1 MKIDIA
7 RQPLVPAFMT
17 LFALAVAAMCAGIP
31 VSDTSGAVRDAL
43 PLLGGQLARFQAAY
57 PVWSKFA
64 AGFMLLFT
72 GMCAGRITIRYNLYT
87 VGTCLPIPLYA
98 IVACGIATGGNYLAG
113 FAASMLLA
121 LATKNYCRAFCNGY
135 GFDAIFRASLYLGLM
150 PLVYAPALPLLLLL
164 PLAVLLFR
172 RTFREV
178 VVATAG
184 LLLPIFTAC
193 YVSWGSG
200 AEFTAP
206 LVTVG
211 QSAIEGMPL
220 QLFLDIPL
228 PALVMAGG
236 IVLLDLTALFFF
248 LADIYAAGTKPRFIL
263 FYNIGILVLA
273 LTLLCS
279 PAATPE
285 AFALL
290 AVPSAILIPVF
301 FVRIHRGMALPVWS
315 WVEKM
320 LQLAHR
326 TEAPRAVSVSMS
338 TAVCT
343 VMCREPM
350 MRTPSRGREAAYFSR
365 TAIRPGISCSAMSSS
380 LRPKSARLMS
390 RTL

>member
-1 MKIDIA
+1 
-7 RQPLVPAFMT
+7 
-17 LFALAVAAMCAGIP
+17 
-31 VSDTSGAVRDAL
+31 
-43 PLLGGQLARFQAAY
+43 
-57 PVWSKFA
+57 
-64 AGFMLLFT
+64 
-72 GMCAGRITIRYNLYT
+72 
-87 VGTCLPIPLYA
+87 
-98 IVACGIATGGNYLAG
+98 
-113 FAASMLLA
+113 MLLA

-150 PLVYAPALPLLLLL
+150 PLIYAPALPLLLLL

-301 FVRIHRGMALPVWS
+301 FVRIHRGMALPVYLIFLAAAFAGIF
-315 WVEKM
+315 
-320 LQLAHR
+320 LQ
-326 TEAPRAVSVSMS
+326 
-338 TAVCT
+338 
-343 VMCREPM
+343 
-350 MRTPSRGREAAYFSR
+350 YY
-365 TAIRPGISCSAMSSS
+365 I
-380 LRPKSARLMS
+380 
-390 RTL
+390 

>member
-150 PLVYAPALPLLLLL
+150 PLIYAVIGCVGFGIWGYCVYPATMNSIITRAGLATLSQGDSLMIGINCAVVGLAAFFLGTAAMPRVMKSKGRIAVTAAAVIA
-164 PLAVLLFR
+164 LAVF
-172 RTFREV
+172 
-178 VVATAG
+178 
-184 LLLPIFTAC
+184 
-193 YVSWGSG
+193 
-200 AEFTAP
+200 
-206 LVTVG
+206 
-211 QSAIEGMPL
+211 
-220 QLFLDIPL
+220 
-228 PALVMAGG
+228 GG
-236 IVLLDLTALFFF
+236 V
-248 LADIYAAGTKPRFIL
+248 
-263 FYNIGILVLA
+263 VLA
-273 LTLLCS
+273 MTWS
-279 PAATPE
+279 H
-285 AFALL
+285 L
-290 AVPSAILIPVF
+290 A
-301 FVRIHRGMALPVWS
+301 
-315 WVEKM
+315 
-320 LQLAHR
+320 
-326 TEAPRAVSVSMS
+326 
-338 TAVCT
+338 
-343 VMCREPM
+343 
-350 MRTPSRGREAAYFSR
+350 
-365 TAIRPGISCSAMSSS
+365 
-380 LRPKSARLMS
+380 
-390 RTL
+390 

>member
-64 AGFMLLFT
+64 AGF
-72 GMCAGRITIRYNLYT
+72 
-87 VGTCLPIPLYA
+87 IPLYA

-150 PLVYAPALPLLLLL
+150 PLVYAPGLPMLLLL

-172 RTFREV
+172 RTLREV
-178 VVATAG
+178 AVATAG
-184 LLLPIFTAC
+184 LLLPVFTAC
-193 YVSWGSG
+193 YVSWGTG

-206 LVTVG
+206 LIKLG

-220 QLFLDIPL
+220 HLFLDIPL
-228 PALVMAGG
+228 PALVMEGG

-263 FYNIGILVLA
+263 FYNIGILILPLA
-273 LTLLCS
+273 VLCS

-301 FVRIHRGMALPVWS
+301 FVRIHRGIALPVYLIFLAAAFAGIF
-315 WVEKM
+315 
-320 LQLAHR
+320 LQ
-326 TEAPRAVSVSMS
+326 
-338 TAVCT
+338 
-343 VMCREPM
+343 
-350 MRTPSRGREAAYFSR
+350 YY
-365 TAIRPGISCSAMSSS
+365 I
-380 LRPKSARLMS
+380 
-390 RTL
+390 

>member
-150 PLVYAPALPLLLLL
+150 PLVYAPGLPMLLLL
-164 PLAVLLFR
+164 PLVMGISYELLKWCGR
-172 RTFREV
+172 SDNI
-178 VVATAG
+178 AT
-184 LLLPIFTAC
+184 
-193 YVSWGSG
+193 
-200 AEFTAP
+200 
-206 LVTVG
+206 
-211 QSAIEGMPL
+211 
-220 QLFLDIPL
+220 
-228 PALVMAGG
+228 
-236 IVLLDLTALFFF
+236 
-248 LADIYAAGTKPRFIL
+248 
-263 FYNIGILVLA
+263 
-273 LTLLCS
+273 
-279 PAATPE
+279 
-285 AFALL
+285 
-290 AVPSAILIPVF
+290 
-301 FVRIHRGMALPVWS
+301 RI
-315 WVEKM
+315 
-320 LQLAHR
+320 
-326 TEAPRAVSVSMS
+326 
-338 TAVCT
+338 
-343 VMCREPM
+343 
-350 MRTPSRGREAAYFSR
+350 
-365 TAIRPGISCSAMSSS
+365 IRQPGIWVQHLTVFEPDDSMIEVAIAAVTPV
-380 LRPKSARLMS
+380 LPEDPEDGRW
-390 RTL
+390 

>member
-1 MKIDIA
+1 MKFDIA

-31 VSDTSGAVRDAL
+31 VPDTETSGAVREAL

-64 AGFMLLFT
+64 AGFMLLFA
-72 GMCAGRITIRYNLYT
+72 GMCTGRISIRYNLYT

-150 PLVYAPALPLLLLL
+150 PLIYAPALPLLLLL

-184 LLLPIFTAC
+184 LLLPVFTAC

-206 LVTVG
+206 LITVG

-301 FVRIHRGMALPVWS
+301 FVRIHRGMALPVYLIFLATAFAGIF
-315 WVEKM
+315 
-320 LQLAHR
+320 LQ
-326 TEAPRAVSVSMS
+326 
-338 TAVCT
+338 
-343 VMCREPM
+343 
-350 MRTPSRGREAAYFSR
+350 YY
-365 TAIRPGISCSAMSSS
+365 I
-380 LRPKSARLMS
+380 
-390 RTL
+390 

>member
-1 MKIDIA
+1 MKFDIA
-7 RQPLVPAFMT
+7 RQPLIPAFMT

-31 VSDTSGAVRDAL
+31 VPDTSGAVREAL

-64 AGFMLLFT
+64 AGFMLLFA
-72 GMCAGRITIRYNLYT
+72 GMCTGRISIRYNLYT

-150 PLVYAPALPLLLLL
+150 PLIYAPALPLLLLL

-248 LADIYAAGTKPRFIL
+248 LADIYAAAPNPALSSFI
-263 FYNIGILVLA
+263 
-273 LTLLCS
+273 T
-279 PAATPE
+279 
-285 AFALL
+285 
-290 AVPSAILIPVF
+290 
-301 FVRIHRGMALPVWS
+301 
-315 WVEKM
+315 
-320 LQLAHR
+320 
-326 TEAPRAVSVSMS
+326 
-338 TAVCT
+338 
-343 VMCREPM
+343 
-350 MRTPSRGREAAYFSR
+350 
-365 TAIRPGISCSAMSSS
+365 
-380 LRPKSARLMS
+380 
-390 RTL
+390 

>member
-150 PLVYAPALPLLLLL
+150 PLVYAPGLPMLLLL
-164 PLAVLLFR
+164 PLVMGISYELLKWCGR
-172 RTFREV
+172 SDNL
-178 VVATAG
+178 AT
-184 LLLPIFTAC
+184 
-193 YVSWGSG
+193 
-200 AEFTAP
+200 
-206 LVTVG
+206 
-211 QSAIEGMPL
+211 
-220 QLFLDIPL
+220 
-228 PALVMAGG
+228 
-236 IVLLDLTALFFF
+236 
-248 LADIYAAGTKPRFIL
+248 
-263 FYNIGILVLA
+263 
-273 LTLLCS
+273 
-279 PAATPE
+279 
-285 AFALL
+285 
-290 AVPSAILIPVF
+290 
-301 FVRIHRGMALPVWS
+301 RI
-315 WVEKM
+315 
-320 LQLAHR
+320 
-326 TEAPRAVSVSMS
+326 
-338 TAVCT
+338 
-343 VMCREPM
+343 
-350 MRTPSRGREAAYFSR
+350 
-365 TAIRPGISCSAMSSS
+365 IRQPGIWVQHLTVFEPDDSMIEVAIAAVTPV
-380 LRPKSARLMS
+380 LPENPEEGKW
-390 RTL
+390 

>member
-1 MKIDIA
+1 
-7 RQPLVPAFMT
+7 
-17 LFALAVAAMCAGIP
+17 
-31 VSDTSGAVRDAL
+31 
-43 PLLGGQLARFQAAY
+43 
-57 PVWSKFA
+57 
-64 AGFMLLFT
+64 
-72 GMCAGRITIRYNLYT
+72 
-87 VGTCLPIPLYA
+87 
-98 IVACGIATGGNYLAG
+98 
-113 FAASMLLA
+113 
-121 LATKNYCRAFCNGY
+121 
-135 GFDAIFRASLYLGLM
+135 M

-273 LTLLCS
+273 LTLLAARRNTRS
-279 PAATPE
+279 IRPARCPVGHTDPGIFRPHPQGNGIARIPDFLAA
-285 AFALL
+285 AFAG
-290 AVPSAILIPVF
+290 IF
-301 FVRIHRGMALPVWS
+301 
-315 WVEKM
+315 
-320 LQLAHR
+320 LQ
-326 TEAPRAVSVSMS
+326 
-338 TAVCT
+338 
-343 VMCREPM
+343 
-350 MRTPSRGREAAYFSR
+350 YY
-365 TAIRPGISCSAMSSS
+365 I
-380 LRPKSARLMS
+380 
-390 RTL
+390 

>member
-113 FAASMLLA
+113 FAASMLLS

-150 PLVYAPALPLLLLL
+150 PLIYAPALPLLLLL
-164 PLAVLLFR
+164 PLAVLL
-172 RTFREV
+172 
-178 VVATAG
+178 
-184 LLLPIFTAC
+184 LPVFTAC
-193 YVSWGSG
+193 YVSWGTG

-206 LVTVG
+206 LIKLG

-220 QLFLDIPL
+220 HLFLDIPL

-263 FYNIGILVLA
+263 FYNIGILI
-273 LTLLCS
+273 LTLAVLCS

-301 FVRIHRGMALPVWS
+301 FVRIHRGIALPVYLIFLAAAFAGIF
-315 WVEKM
+315 
-320 LQLAHR
+320 LQ
-326 TEAPRAVSVSMS
+326 
-338 TAVCT
+338 
-343 VMCREPM
+343 
-350 MRTPSRGREAAYFSR
+350 YY
-365 TAIRPGISCSAMSSS
+365 I
-380 LRPKSARLMS
+380 
-390 RTL
+390 

>member
-1 MKIDIA
+1 MKFDIA

-31 VSDTSGAVRDAL
+31 VPDTETSGAVREAL

-64 AGFMLLFT
+64 AGFMLLFA
-72 GMCAGRITIRYNLYT
+72 GMCTGRISIRYNLYT

-150 PLVYAPALPLLLLL
+150 PLIYAPALPLLLLL

-248 LADIYAAGTKPRFIL
+248 LADIYGLEGRDAQSGA
-263 FYNIGILVLA
+263 VLGKVA
-273 LTLLCS
+273 DVLPL
-279 PAATPE
+279 PANNVYVVRGGERELMIP
-285 AFALL
+285 
-290 AVPSAILIPVF
+290 AVPQFIAETNPEGGYLRVNLIE
-301 FVRIHRGMALPVWS
+301 GL
-315 WVEKM
+315 
-320 LQLAHR
+320 
-326 TEAPRAVSVSMS
+326 
-338 TAVCT
+338 
-343 VMCREPM
+343 
-350 MRTPSRGREAAYFSR
+350 
-365 TAIRPGISCSAMSSS
+365 
-380 LRPKSARLMS
+380 
-390 RTL
+390 

>member
-200 AEFTAP
+200 AEFT
-206 LVTVG
+206 VHWSQWG
-211 QSAIEGMPL
+211 SRHRR
-220 QLFLDIPL
+220 
-228 PALVMAGG
+228 
-236 IVLLDLTALFFF
+236 
-248 LADIYAAGTKPRFIL
+248 YAAATLPGYSPPR
-263 FYNIGILVLA
+263 
-273 LTLLCS
+273 T
-279 PAATPE
+279 
-285 AFALL
+285 
-290 AVPSAILIPVF
+290 
-301 FVRIHRGMALPVWS
+301 RH
-315 WVEKM
+315 
-320 LQLAHR
+320 
-326 TEAPRAVSVSMS
+326 
-338 TAVCT
+338 
-343 VMCREPM
+343 
-350 MRTPSRGREAAYFSR
+350 GRRDR
-365 TAIRPGISCSAMSSS
+365 TARPDGAFLFPGRHLCRRHQTP
-380 LRPKSARLMS
+380 LYPL
-390 RTL
+390 L

>member
-1 MKIDIA
+1 M
-7 RQPLVPAFMT
+7 
-17 LFALAVAAMCAGIP
+17 
-31 VSDTSGAVRDAL
+31 
-43 PLLGGQLARFQAAY
+43 
-57 PVWSKFA
+57 
-64 AGFMLLFT
+64 
-72 GMCAGRITIRYNLYT
+72 
-87 VGTCLPIPLYA
+87 
-98 IVACGIATGGNYLAG
+98 
-113 FAASMLLA
+113 
-121 LATKNYCRAFCNGY
+121 
-135 GFDAIFRASLYLGLM
+135 
-150 PLVYAPALPLLLLL
+150 
-164 PLAVLLFR
+164 
-172 RTFREV
+172 
-178 VVATAG
+178 VATAG

-228 PALVMAGG
+228 PAFVMAGG

-301 FVRIHRGMALPVWS
+301 FVRIHRGMALPVYLIFLAAAFAGIF
-315 WVEKM
+315 
-320 LQLAHR
+320 LQ
-326 TEAPRAVSVSMS
+326 
-338 TAVCT
+338 
-343 VMCREPM
+343 
-350 MRTPSRGREAAYFSR
+350 YY
-365 TAIRPGISCSAMSSS
+365 I
-380 LRPKSARLMS
+380 
-390 RTL
+390 

>member
-1 MKIDIA
+1 MVEVCRRVHAALRRNVYGTDFDPL
-7 RQPLVPAFMT
+7 QPLY
-17 LFALAVAAMCAGIP
+17 G
-31 VSDTSGAVRDAL
+31 
-43 PLLGGQLARFQAAY
+43 
-57 PVWSKFA
+57 
-64 AGFMLLFT
+64 
-72 GMCAGRITIRYNLYT
+72 
-87 VGTCLPIPLYA
+87 GTCLPIPLYA

-150 PLVYAPALPLLLLL
+150 PLIYAPALPLLLLL

-236 IVLLDLTALFFF
+236 IVLLRPDGAFLFPGRH
-248 LADIYAAGTKPRFIL
+248 LCRRHQTPLYP
-263 FYNIGILVLA
+263 
-273 LTLLCS
+273 LL
-279 PAATPE
+279 
-285 AFALL
+285 
-290 AVPSAILIPVF
+290 
-301 FVRIHRGMALPVWS
+301 
-315 WVEKM
+315 
-320 LQLAHR
+320 
-326 TEAPRAVSVSMS
+326 
-338 TAVCT
+338 
-343 VMCREPM
+343 
-350 MRTPSRGREAAYFSR
+350 
-365 TAIRPGISCSAMSSS
+365 
-380 LRPKSARLMS
+380 
-390 RTL
+390 

>member
-1 MKIDIA
+1 MKFDIA

-17 LFALAVAAMCAGIP
+17 LFALAIAAICAGIP
-31 VSDTSGAVRDAL
+31 MPQAGTGADIGGVL

-64 AGFMLLFT
+64 AGSMLLFT
-72 GMCAGRITIRYNLYT
+72 GMCTGRITIRYNLYT
-87 VGTCLPIPLYA
+87 VGTCMSIPLYA
-98 IVACGIATGGNYLAG
+98 IIACGISIGGNYLAG

-164 PLAVLLFR
+164 PLAILLFR

-178 VVATAG
+178 VVAVAG

-206 LVTVG
+206 LIALG
-211 QSAIEGMPL
+211 QSAIGGTPL
-220 QLFLDIPL
+220 HLFSGLSL
-228 PALVMAGG
+228 SVLVMAGG
-236 IVLLDLTALFFF
+236 VVLLDLTSLFFF
-248 LADIYAAGTKPRFIL
+248 LADIYAAGTKSRFIL
-263 FYNIGILVLA
+263 FYNIGILALA
-273 LTLLCS
+273 LALLCS
-279 PAATPE
+279 PAATPD

-301 FVRIHRGMALPVWS
+301 FVRIHRGIALPVYLILLAAAFAGIF
-315 WVEKM
+315 
-320 LQLAHR
+320 LQ
-326 TEAPRAVSVSMS
+326 
-338 TAVCT
+338 
-343 VMCREPM
+343 
-350 MRTPSRGREAAYFSR
+350 YN
-365 TAIRPGISCSAMSSS
+365 I
-380 LRPKSARLMS
+380 
-390 RTL
+390 

>member
-64 AGFMLLFT
+64 AGFMLLFA
-72 GMCAGRITIRYNLYT
+72 GMCTGRITIRYNLYT

-150 PLVYAPALPLLLLL
+150 PLVYAPGLPMLLLL

-172 RTFREV
+172 RTLREV
-178 VVATAG
+178 AVATAG
-184 LLLPIFTAC
+184 LLLPVFTAC
-193 YVSWGSG
+193 YVSWGTG

-206 LVTVG
+206 LIKLG

-220 QLFLDIPL
+220 HLFLDIPL

-263 FYNIGILVLA
+263 FYNIGILI
-273 LTLLCS
+273 LTLAVLCS

-301 FVRIHRGMALPVWS
+301 FVRIHRGIALPVYLIFLAAAFAGIF
-315 WVEKM
+315 
-320 LQLAHR
+320 LQ
-326 TEAPRAVSVSMS
+326 
-338 TAVCT
+338 
-343 VMCREPM
+343 
-350 MRTPSRGREAAYFSR
+350 YY
-365 TAIRPGISCSAMSSS
+365 I
-380 LRPKSARLMS
+380 
-390 RTL
+390 

>member
-150 PLVYAPALPLLLLL
+150 PLVYAPGLPMLLLL
-164 PLAVLLFR
+164 PLVMGISYELLKWCDR
-172 RTFREV
+172 SDNI
-178 VVATAG
+178 AT
-184 LLLPIFTAC
+184 
-193 YVSWGSG
+193 
-200 AEFTAP
+200 
-206 LVTVG
+206 
-211 QSAIEGMPL
+211 
-220 QLFLDIPL
+220 
-228 PALVMAGG
+228 
-236 IVLLDLTALFFF
+236 
-248 LADIYAAGTKPRFIL
+248 
-263 FYNIGILVLA
+263 
-273 LTLLCS
+273 
-279 PAATPE
+279 
-285 AFALL
+285 
-290 AVPSAILIPVF
+290 
-301 FVRIHRGMALPVWS
+301 RI
-315 WVEKM
+315 
-320 LQLAHR
+320 
-326 TEAPRAVSVSMS
+326 
-338 TAVCT
+338 
-343 VMCREPM
+343 
-350 MRTPSRGREAAYFSR
+350 
-365 TAIRPGISCSAMSSS
+365 IRQPGIWVQHLTVFEPDDSMIEVAIAAVTPV
-380 LRPKSARLMS
+380 LPEDPEDGRW
-390 RTL
+390 

>member
-1 MKIDIA
+1 MKFDIA

-31 VSDTSGAVRDAL
+31 VPDTETSGAVREAL

-150 PLVYAPALPLLLLL
+150 PLIYAPALPLLLLL

-263 FYNIGILVLA
+263 FYNIGILI
-273 LTLLCS
+273 LTLQPRRNTRGIR
-279 PAATPE
+279 PARCPVGHTDPGIFRPHPQGNGIARIPGFSGGSLRRNIFTILYLVIIM
-285 AFALL
+285 ASLGLFALL
-290 AVPSAILIPVF
+290 CLFRLFIIL
-301 FVRIHRGMALPVWS
+301 
-315 WVEKM
+315 
-320 LQLAHR
+320 
-326 TEAPRAVSVSMS
+326 
-338 TAVCT
+338 
-343 VMCREPM
+343 
-350 MRTPSRGREAAYFSR
+350 
-365 TAIRPGISCSAMSSS
+365 
-380 LRPKSARLMS
+380 
-390 RTL
+390 

>member
-1 MKIDIA
+1 MKFDIA
-7 RQPLVPAFMT
+7 RQPLIPTFMT

-150 PLVYAPALPLLLLL
+150 PLVYAPGLPMLLLL

-172 RTFREV
+172 RTLREV
-178 VVATAG
+178 AVATAG
-184 LLLPIFTAC
+184 LLLPVFTAC
-193 YVSWGSG
+193 YVSWGTG

-206 LVTVG
+206 LIKLG

-220 QLFLDIPL
+220 HLFLDIPL

-236 IVLLDLTALFFF
+236 IVLLDLTALF
-248 LADIYAAGTKPRFIL
+248 L
-263 FYNIGILVLA
+263 FPGRHLCRRHQTPLHP
-273 LTLLCS
+273 LL
-279 PAATPE
+279 
-285 AFALL
+285 
-290 AVPSAILIPVF
+290 
-301 FVRIHRGMALPVWS
+301 
-315 WVEKM
+315 
-320 LQLAHR
+320 
-326 TEAPRAVSVSMS
+326 
-338 TAVCT
+338 
-343 VMCREPM
+343 
-350 MRTPSRGREAAYFSR
+350 
-365 TAIRPGISCSAMSSS
+365 
-380 LRPKSARLMS
+380 
-390 RTL
+390 

>member
-184 LLLPIFTAC
+184 LLLRSSRPAM
-193 YVSWGSG
+193 SAGAAGRNLRLHWSQWGSRPSKVCRCNSSWI
-200 AEFTAP
+200 FP
-206 LVTVG
+206 SPHSSW
-211 QSAIEGMPL
+211 Q
-220 QLFLDIPL
+220 
-228 PALVMAGG
+228 AGS
-236 IVLLDLTALFFF
+236 
-248 LADIYAAGTKPRFIL
+248 Y
-263 FYNIGILVLA
+263 
-273 LTLLCS
+273 C
-279 PAATPE
+279 
-285 AFALL
+285 
-290 AVPSAILIPVF
+290 
-301 FVRIHRGMALPVWS
+301 
-315 WVEKM
+315 
-320 LQLAHR
+320 
-326 TEAPRAVSVSMS
+326 
-338 TAVCT
+338 
-343 VMCREPM
+343 
-350 MRTPSRGREAAYFSR
+350 
-365 TAIRPGISCSAMSSS
+365 
-380 LRPKSARLMS
+380 
-390 RTL
+390 

>member
-150 PLVYAPALPLLLLL
+150 PLIYAPALPLLLLL

-172 RTFREV
+172 RTLREV
-178 VVATAG
+178 AVATAG
-184 LLLPIFTAC
+184 LLLPVFTAC
-193 YVSWGSG
+193 YVSWGTG

-206 LVTVG
+206 LIKLG

-220 QLFLDIPL
+220 HLFLDIPL

-236 IVLLDLTALFFF
+236 IVLLDLTALFFSWPTSMPQAQTP
-248 LADIYAAGTKPRFIL
+248 LHP
-263 FYNIGILVLA
+263 
-273 LTLLCS
+273 LL
-279 PAATPE
+279 
-285 AFALL
+285 
-290 AVPSAILIPVF
+290 
-301 FVRIHRGMALPVWS
+301 
-315 WVEKM
+315 
-320 LQLAHR
+320 
-326 TEAPRAVSVSMS
+326 
-338 TAVCT
+338 
-343 VMCREPM
+343 
-350 MRTPSRGREAAYFSR
+350 
-365 TAIRPGISCSAMSSS
+365 
-380 LRPKSARLMS
+380 
-390 RTL
+390 